1 MEGSLLVPSDIALLE
16 KKFSIGPRKLSLF
29 ERTGLLTM
37 APMYHFNYTKNDK
50 DDMRAILS
58 KKYDGSSQSAVAD
71 ILRRRQESVSKK
83 VRSHNGLWIGTSL
96 ATGMVWSS
104 LRHYD
109 YKAKLIVLPFVAY
122 GGAWIGRVAANG
134 ITGRWSEYKRN
145 RELGQLPAKVFI
157 SS

>member
-1 MEGSLLVPSDIALLE
+1 MAGSLLVPSDIALLE
-16 KKFSIGPRKLSLF
+16 NRFSVGPRNLSLF
-29 ERTGLLTM
+29 ERIGLMTM

-50 DDMRAILS
+50 DDIRAVLSKQYDNSSQSDVVEILRCRQESLS
-58 KKYDGSSQSAVAD
+58 KKARA
-71 ILRRRQESVSKK
+71 
-83 VRSHNGLWIGTSL
+83 HNGLWVGTTF
-96 ATGMVWSS
+96 ATGMVWYS

-145 RELGQLPAKVFI
+145 KELGELPAKVFI
-157 SS
+157 GS